1 MPFFGEKMNTEL
13 RNFRFKKAFEVLDKK
28 NVLISEVKMSTT
40 SNTSNVAGFNI
51 DDIVIRSNLLDTRN
65 DMIDITLKF
74 IDDDLCFTDE
84 GFLWGEFMLFADCF
98 PSQSMDYLYDNFKKV
113 AYGMPIDHFW
123 HYVNKH
129 SDFDPSN
136 PETFDECLFVAKT
149 SIDNLNN
156 DMLYFL
162 QSVVVQI
169 FSLMQTAH
177 NFVSK

>member
-1 MPFFGEKMNTEL
+1 MDIAQK
-13 RNFRFKKAFEVLDKK
+13 NFILKKAFDVLDK
-28 NVLISEVKMSTT
+28 NNALISDIKTSTNFDE
-40 SNTSNVAGFNI
+40 SEKFLI
-51 DDIVIRSNLLDTRN
+51 DDIVISSNLLDTRN

-74 IDDDLCFTDE
+74 IDDDLCFTDD

-177 NFVSK
+177 YFVSK